1 MTVGATVTPRNP
13 TAFPDWQFETLEIE
27 YDQEARAVWMN
38 YKADAPPCFTP
49 QTLKDMAATRK
60 SLQDLFAWGLTE
72 RWPIRYFVIC
82 SNKPGVNGLGGD
94 LATFAA
100 SIRNK
105 DIDALLAY
113 AHVCV
118 DLIHSLSQGLDLPIV
133 TLSAVHGQCLGGAF
147 EAALA
152 SDFILA
158 EETAN
163 FGVPEVSF
171 NTFPGMGAVSL
182 LTRRLGSALA
192 QSMIS
197 EGRVY
202 SGRELYDLDAI
213 DALARSGDIRKAAR
227 NWMLSDGANHWR
239 RRRAIAEA
247 RRLCFPT
254 TRAEFM
260 RITELWAECSSRI
273 DDHDL
278 RYMERL
284 VLAQRRRYNTRS
296 VNETGNGSPCRAATL
311 NHACNSKV
319 KP

>member
-1 MTVGATVTPRNP
+1 MTAGAALTPRNP
-13 TAFPDWQFETLEIE
+13 GAFPDWRFETVEIE
-27 YDQEARAVWMN
+27 YDEEAQAVWMN

-49 QTLKDMAATRK
+49 QTLEDMAATRK
-60 SLQDLFAWGLTE
+60 SLQDLFAGGLTE
-72 RWPIRYFVIC
+72 RWPIRYFVIG
-82 SNKPGVNGLGGD
+82 SNKPGVYGLGGD

-100 SIRNK
+100 AIRDK
-105 DIDALLAY
+105 DFDALLAY

-118 DLIHSLSQGLDLPIV
+118 DLIHSLCQGLDLPIV

-163 FGVPEVSF
+163 FGVPEVAF

-192 QSMIS
+192 QSIIS

-213 DALARSGDIRKAAR
+213 DALAPDGDIRRATR
-227 NWMLSDGANHWR
+227 NWMLSDGANHWL

-247 RRLCFPT
+247 RRQCFPT

-260 RITELWAECSSRI
+260 RITELWAECSCHI
-273 DDHDL
+273 DDRDL

-284 VLAQRRRYNTRS
+284 VVAQRRLHNTTR
-296 VNETGNGSPCRAATL
+296 VNETANGSPAGLRRSIKDAI
-311 NHACNSKV
+311 
-319 KP
+319 